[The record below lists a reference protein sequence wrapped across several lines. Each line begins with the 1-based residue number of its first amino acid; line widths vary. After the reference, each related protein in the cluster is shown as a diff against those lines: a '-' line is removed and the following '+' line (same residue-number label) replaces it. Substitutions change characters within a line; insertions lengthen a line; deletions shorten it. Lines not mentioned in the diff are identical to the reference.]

1 VTSTDNIAIRPIDR
15 DLVATLA
22 LMLFSLVVAASFA
35 RVFAG
40 WSFASDV
47 VVLVVVSHMVSFGLR
62 RTSISGWVATPVTAL
77 AAVWLVAWQHYASSF
92 RWLLPSRE
100 TWELFQVEA
109 SLVREQFPTTT
120 APVVY
125 GAGWAVLAGVAVVI
139 VVLLADAFAF
149 RSEARGEALVP
160 GAVLFVF
167 IGALADERLRVL
179 FSVVLI
185 AAGYV
190 AAVALRALHDR
201 RRRVELVA
209 ASARSTVIPA
219 TLGAA
224 LVVAVIAGAVGP
236 RLPGADAEPLYE
248 TKGRSS
254 GVTEVVNPL
263 VDIRS
268 RLVNLSAEEVFRVD
282 ATSDSYWRA
291 TSLPQFDGVTF
302 GLPTRP
308 LERVDG
314 ALSIAR
320 ADAQLIRGDIE
331 LTGRT
336 GELLPAAADPIEA
349 SGRDLRWNP
358 DTSTLVVVG
367 DPLGAGD
374 RFTVV
379 SASPRL
385 QPSQLRSATSASPPD
400 PLFLE
405 LPAEFP
411 SSVTDTARTVTA
423 GSESSYDA
431 ALALQTWFREEFDY
445 SLDVQAGHG
454 SSAIEV
460 FLRQRVG
467 YCEQF
472 AASFAAMVRTLGIPS
487 RVAVGYTAGL
497 RQPDGWF
504 SVRGQNAHA
513 WPEIW
518 FDELGWVPFEP
529 TPGRGA
535 PGTEQYTGVA
545 PDQDVTPAD
554 DDTPSDDT
562 ATTPTTI
569 APPVPPGDIDG
580 PSAIPDFAD
589 PSAGQGAAAATTSSD
604 TAGTA
609 WRNVVI
615 VGLLMLLVAAPAL
628 VRRVRRRLRARLA
641 PDEYVIN
648 AWRRA
653 THAARD
659 SGVRATA
666 AMTPQEWARATA
678 KTLPMAARPMR
689 SLADIVDAVL
699 FGAPGT
705 IDLESAGPLGT
716 TVARDCGAWAHQVE
730 AMAVD
735 LLPLR
740 QRVMRYFSAFE

>member
-1 VTSTDNIAIRPIDR
+1 VTAPDTMTMRPIDR
-15 DLVATLA
+15 DLVATFSV
-22 LMLFSLVVAASFA
+22 MLFGLVVALSFA

-40 WSFASDV
+40 WSFASDLV
-47 VVLVVVSHMVSFGLR
+47 MLVVLTHLVSFGLR
-62 RTSISGWVATPVTAL
+62 RASVSGWLATPATAL
-77 AAVWLVAWQHYASSF
+77 AAVWLLAWQNYSATF
-92 RWLLPSRE
+92 RWLLPTSDTWTLFRLE
-100 TWELFQVEA
+100 T

-125 GAGWAVLAGVAVVI
+125 GAGWAVLAGLALVI
-139 VVLLADAFAF
+139 VVVLADLFAF

-167 IGALADERLRVL
+167 IGALGDERSRVL
-179 FSVVLI
+179 FSGLLI
-185 AAGYV
+185 AAGFLAV
-190 AAVALRALHDR
+190 VALRALHDR

-209 ASARSTVIPA
+209 SHSGRSTVVA
-219 TLGAA
+219 AA
-224 LVVAVIAGAVGP
+224 LGTALAVAVVAGAVGP
-236 RLPGADAEPLYE
+236 RLPGAGAEALYD
-248 TKGRSS
+248 TKGRSG
-254 GVTEVVNPL
+254 GVTEVANPL

-291 TSLPQFDGVTF
+291 TSLPQFDGQTF
-302 GLPTRP
+302 GLPSRP

-314 ALSIAR
+314 AFSIAR
-320 ADAQLIRGDIE
+320 ADAQLIRQDIE
-331 LTGRT
+331 ITGLT

-367 DPLGAGD
+367 DPLAAGD

-385 QPSQLRSATSASPPD
+385 QPSQLRAATSATPPD
-400 PLFLE
+400 PLFLD
-405 LPAEFP
+405 LPAGFP
-411 SSVTDTARTVTA
+411 SSVADTARTVTA

-472 AASFAAMVRTLGIPS
+472 AASFAAMARTLGMPS

-497 RQPDGWF
+497 READGWF

-518 FDELGWVPFEP
+518 FDGIGWVPFEP

-545 PDQDVTPAD
+545 PEQDATPAD
-554 DDTPSDDT
+554 DTADSDEPSS
-562 ATTPTTI
+562 ASTTV
-569 APPVPPGDIDG
+569 APPVLPGDIDG
-580 PSAIPDFAD
+580 PTIVPDFAD
-589 PSAGQGAAAATTSSD
+589 PSAGQSAPTPNGSDAT
-604 TAGTA
+604 GTA
-609 WRNVVI
+609 WRNLFIVVALALI
-615 VGLLMLLVAAPAL
+615 AALPAL
-628 VRRVRRRLRARLA
+628 VRRARRTLRARLTA
-641 PDEYVIN
+641 DQYVID

-659 SGVRATA
+659 AGVRATA

-678 KTLPMAARPMR
+678 KTLPIAARPMHA
-689 SLADIVDAVL
+689 LADTVDAVL
-699 FGAPGT
+699 FSAPGT
-705 IDLESAGPLGT
+705 VDLESTGPLGT
-716 TVARDCGAWAHQVE
+716 TVSRDCGAWAHQVE
-730 AMAVD
+730 AVAVD
-735 LLPLR
+735 LLTVR
-740 QRVMRYFSAFE
+740 QRVTRYFTAFD

>member
-1 VTSTDNIAIRPIDR
+1 VTSRDHVAIRPIDR
-15 DLVATLA
+15 DLVATIA
-22 LMLFSLVVAASFA
+22 LMLFGLVVAVSFA

-47 VVLVVVSHMVSFGLR
+47 AVLVVVPHLVSFGLR
-62 RTSISGWVATPVTAL
+62 RASVSGWVATPATAL
-77 AAVWLVAWQHYASSF
+77 VAVWLVAWQQYASSF

-100 TWELFQVEA
+100 TWELFQIEA

-125 GAGWAVLAGVAVVI
+125 GAGWAALAGLAVVI
-139 VVLLADAFAF
+139 VVLLADVFAF

-179 FSVVLI
+179 FSVLLI
-185 AAGYV
+185 AAGYLAV
-190 AAVALRALHDR
+190 VALRALHDR

-209 ASARSTVIPA
+209 ASARSTVVPA
-219 TLGAA
+219 ALGAA

-248 TKGRSS
+248 TKGRSG

-268 RLVNLSAEEVFRVD
+268 RLVSLSAEEVFRIE

-314 ALSIAR
+314 AFSTAR
-320 ADAQLIRGDIE
+320 TDAQLIRQDIE
-331 LTGRT
+331 ITGLT

-385 QPSQLRSATSASPPD
+385 QPSQLRAATSTSPPD
-400 PLFLE
+400 ALFLD
-405 LPAEFP
+405 LPADFP
-411 SSVTDTARTVTA
+411 SSVADTARTVTA

-431 ALALQTWFREEFDY
+431 ALALQTWFRQEFDY

-454 SSAIEV
+454 NSAIEV

-472 AASFAAMVRTLGIPS
+472 AASYAAMARTLGMPS

-518 FDELGWVPFEP
+518 FDGLGWVPFEP

-545 PDQDVTPAD
+545 PDQDATPPD
-554 DDTPSDDT
+554 DDATPDD
-562 ATTPTTI
+562 ASATPTTV
-569 APPVPPGDIDG
+569 APPVSPGDIDG
-580 PSAIPDFAD
+580 PTAIPDFAD
-589 PSAGQGAAAATTSSD
+589 PSAGQGAPAATTSSD
-604 TAGTA
+604 SSGNA
-609 WRNVVI
+609 WRTVII
-615 VGLLMLLVAAPAL
+615 VGLLTLILAAPAL
-628 VRRVRRRLRARLA
+628 VRRVRRRLRATLA
-641 PDEYVIN
+641 TDQYVIN

-653 THAARD
+653 TRAARD
-659 SGVRATA
+659 SGVRATT

-678 KTLPMAARPMR
+678 KTLPMAARPMHA
-689 SLADIVDAVL
+689 LADIVDAVL
-699 FGAPGT
+699 FAAPGT
-705 IDLESAGPLGT
+705 IDLESTGPLGT
-716 TVARDCGAWAHQVE
+716 TVARDCGSWAHQVE

-740 QRVMRYFSAFE
+740 QRVMRYFTAFD